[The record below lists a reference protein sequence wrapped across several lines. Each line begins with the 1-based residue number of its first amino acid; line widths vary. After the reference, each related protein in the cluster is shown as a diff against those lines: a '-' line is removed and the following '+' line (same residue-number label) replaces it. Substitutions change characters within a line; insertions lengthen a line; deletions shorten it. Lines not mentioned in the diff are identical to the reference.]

1 MKKLLAFFVVVAV
14 VVLAAYQVLMYY
26 DNNFRYGRMR
36 ETPAVKPHEEP
47 LLVAEAGI
55 IPVHGG
61 DAVHRLTPATDLMSP
76 LDRKAAATIQR
87 GSDLYHVFCAQ
98 CHGLSFDGNGTVGQS
113 FQPLPIHLRSP
124 EVQSKSEGQLFKSIS
139 FGVPG
144 GRQPALDTTI
154 PAEDRWY
161 IIAFVQSLGSST
173 P

>member
-1 MKKLLAFFVVVAV
+1 
-14 VVLAAYQVLMYY
+14 
-26 DNNFRYGRMR
+26 
-36 ETPAVKPHEEP
+36 
-47 LLVAEAGI
+47 
-55 IPVHGG
+55 
-61 DAVHRLTPATDLMSP
+61 
-76 LDRKAAATIQR
+76 
-87 GSDLYHVFCAQ
+87 
-98 CHGLSFDGNGTVGQS
+98 VGQS
-113 FQPLPIHLRSP
+113 FHPLPTHLRSP